1 MNGISFRLQSCD
13 LTFCNTTINKIYK
26 LLSLSIKKE
35 ECERRSEKYDFWV
48 FMIQA
53 QLLGKWYD
61 HKSLQEYNKQ
71 QLKIEIRNLKVKH
84 TLMKKVPHKPDINL
98 IRFDEFSLVTLFFF
112 NKYKF
117 KIDRHSCELHCHQ
130 TPV

>member
-1 MNGISFRLQSCD
+1 
-13 LTFCNTTINKIYK
+13 
-26 LLSLSIKKE
+26 
-35 ECERRSEKYDFWV
+35 
-48 FMIQA
+48 MIQA
-53 QLLGKWYD
+53 QLLGKWCD
-61 HKSLQEYNKQ
+61 HKSFQEYNKQ

-84 TLMKKVPHKPDINL
+84 ALMKKVQHKPDINL

>member
-1 MNGISFRLQSCD
+1 M
-13 LTFCNTTINKIYK
+13 
-26 LLSLSIKKE
+26 
-35 ECERRSEKYDFWV
+35 

-84 TLMKKVPHKPDINL
+84 ALMKKVPHKPDINL
-98 IRFDEFSLVTLFFF
+98 IRFDEFSLVTLFFLI
-112 NKYKF
+112 NTNLKLIGIHVNYTVTK
-117 KIDRHSCELHCHQ
+117 HQ
-130 TPV
+130 YNI